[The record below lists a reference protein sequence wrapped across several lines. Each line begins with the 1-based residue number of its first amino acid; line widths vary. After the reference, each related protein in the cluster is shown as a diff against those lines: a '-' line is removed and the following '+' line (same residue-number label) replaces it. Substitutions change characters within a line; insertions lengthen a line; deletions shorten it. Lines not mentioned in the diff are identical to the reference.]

1 MKKTTIIVLAIIILI
16 AIVIGIMY
24 VIDTTR
30 ILKNKEAIFSTWGYT
45 VNEPKEIKNGS
56 KDIPKEDKIIFND
69 NGGKMACI
77 EYDCKAKEF
86 NVNQEILENFKIPE
100 GMKVQRVLGVY
111 IPNRD
116 VDAHKYNIL
125 HDISISFANENKAI
139 TITAAI
145 NEEPFTDYA
154 KLSGDPEYKKSVI
167 NEKKVELFRVDATKT
182 INKAMYQ
189 NAIFEYNDVHFV
201 VETKNITEEE
211 FLTFVKSIFEI
222 DMKSYIEKK
231 SKEQQFIGT
240 VLEET
245 TKYMIVEPNEDE
257 DERKSAD
264 KIIVSFGTDHKDY
277 LYGIGRKVLITYN
290 GEIKETYPAQISSD
304 EISTEG
310 YPGFYLYSDEKQQT
324 PKRTKV
330 LNNQDIYENNSNYD
344 LYYYGFEN
352 IYVNINNEED
362 LKLEDALKQGKVTL
376 DAIIAKANKDLD
388 NRVIEGNMYDDG
400 GTTIYKYPKLTIIK
414 SHTLE
419 GDRDVYIGIP
429 EMTME
434 VRNK

>member
-1 MKKTTIIVLAIIILI
+1 MKKLSIIVLAIIIVA
-16 AIVIGIMY
+16 AIILGVIY
-24 VIDTTR
+24 VTNI
-30 ILKNKEAIFSTWGYT
+30 NKKLQEENI
-45 VNEPKEIKNGS
+45 PS
-56 KDIPKEDKIIFND
+56 KTKIEVKEDKIVFND
-69 NGGKMACI
+69 NGGQVACI

-100 GMKVQRVLGVY
+100 GMKVQRVFGVY

-154 KLSGDPEYKKSVI
+154 KLSGDPEYQKSVI
-167 NEKKVELFRVDATKT
+167 NGKEAELFRVDATKT

-189 NAIFEYNDVHFV
+189 IAIFEYNDVHFV

-231 SKEQQFIGT
+231 ANEQQFIGT

-245 TKYMIVEPNEDE
+245 TKYMVVEPNEDE
-257 DERKSAD
+257 EERKSAD
-264 KIIVSFGTDHKDY
+264 KIMVSFGTDHKDY

-362 LKLEDALKQGKVTL
+362 LKLEDALKQGKITT
-376 DAIIAKANKDLD
+376 DAIIAKANKDLE
-388 NRVIEGNMYDDG
+388 NKIIEGDMFKDG
-400 GTTIYKYPKLTIIK
+400 GSMIYKYPKLTIIK
-414 SHTLE
+414 SHTTE
-419 GDRDVYIGIP
+419 GNRDVYIGIP

-434 VRNK
+434 VRTQ

>member
-1 MKKTTIIVLAIIILI
+1 MKKLSIIVLAIIIVA
-16 AIVIGIMY
+16 AIILGVIY
-24 VIDTTR
+24 VTNI
-30 ILKNKEAIFSTWGYT
+30 NKKLQEENI
-45 VNEPKEIKNGS
+45 PS
-56 KDIPKEDKIIFND
+56 KTKIEVKEDKIIFND

-100 GMKVQRVLGVY
+100 GMKVQRVFGVY

-154 KLSGDPEYKKSVI
+154 KLSGDPEYQKSVI
-167 NEKKVELFRVDATKT
+167 NGKEAELFRVDATKT

-189 NAIFEYNDVHFV
+189 IAIFEYNDVHFV

-231 SKEQQFIGT
+231 ANEQQFIGT

-245 TKYMIVEPNEDE
+245 TKYMVVEPNEDE
-257 DERKSAD
+257 EERKSAD
-264 KIIVSFGTDHKDY
+264 KIMVSFGTDHKDY

-324 PKRTKV
+324 PKKTKI
-330 LNNQDIYENNSNYD
+330 LNNQDIYESNSSYD

-362 LKLEDALKQGKVTL
+362 LKLEDALKQGKITI
-376 DAIIAKANKDLD
+376 DAIIAKANKDLE
-388 NRVIEGNMYDDG
+388 NKIIEGDMFKDG
-400 GTTIYKYPKLTIIK
+400 GSMIYKYPKLTIIK
-414 SHTLE
+414 SHTTE
-419 GDRDVYIGIP
+419 GNRDVYIGIP

-434 VRNK
+434 VRTQ

>member
-1 MKKTTIIVLAIIILI
+1 MKKLSIIVLAIIIVA
-16 AIVIGIMY
+16 AIILGVIY
-24 VIDTTR
+24 VTNI
-30 ILKNKEAIFSTWGYT
+30 NKKLQEENI
-45 VNEPKEIKNGS
+45 PS
-56 KDIPKEDKIIFND
+56 KTKIEVKEDKIVFND
-69 NGGKMACI
+69 NGGQVACI
-77 EYDCKAKEF
+77 EYDCKSKEF
-86 NVNQEILENFKIPE
+86 STNQEIIEKFSVPE
-100 GMKVQRVLGVY
+100 GMKVQRVFGVY
-111 IPNRD
+111 VPNRD
-116 VDAHKYNIL
+116 VDTHKYNIL
-125 HDISISFANENKAI
+125 HDISVSFANENKAI
-139 TITAAI
+139 TMFAAI
-145 NEEPFTDYA
+145 NEEPLTDYA
-154 KLSGDPEYKKSVI
+154 KLSGGPTYEKSII
-167 NEKKVELFRVDATKT
+167 NGIEVELFRVDATKT
-182 INKAMYQ
+182 INKAMYY

-211 FLTFVKSIFEI
+211 FLTFVKSIFKI
-222 DMKSYIEKK
+222 DMKSFIEKK
-231 SKEQQFIGT
+231 AQEQQFIGT

-245 TKYMIVEPNEDE
+245 TKYLGVEPNEDE
-257 DERKSAD
+257 EERKSAD
-264 KIIVSFGTDHKDY
+264 KIMVSFGTDHKDY
-277 LYGIGRKVLITYN
+277 LFGIGRKVLITYN
-290 GEIKETYPAQISSD
+290 GEIRETYPAQISSN

>member
-1 MKKTTIIVLAIIILI
+1 MKKLSIIVLAIIIVA
-16 AIVIGIMY
+16 AIILGVIY
-24 VIDTTR
+24 VTNI
-30 ILKNKEAIFSTWGYT
+30 NKKLQEENI
-45 VNEPKEIKNGS
+45 PS
-56 KDIPKEDKIIFND
+56 KTKIEVKEDKIVFND
-69 NGGKMACI
+69 NGGQVACI

-86 NVNQEILENFKIPE
+86 STNQEIIEKFSVPE
-100 GMKVQRVLGVY
+100 GMKVQRVFGVY
-111 IPNRD
+111 VPNRD
-116 VDAHKYNIL
+116 VDTHKYNIL
-125 HDISISFANENKAI
+125 HDISVFFANENK
-139 TITAAI
+139 TITMFAAI
-145 NEEPFTDYA
+145 NEEPLTDYA
-154 KLSGDPEYKKSVI
+154 KLSGGPIYEKSII
-167 NEKKVELFRVDATKT
+167 NGIEVELFRVDATKT
-182 INKAMYQ
+182 INKAMYY

-231 SKEQQFIGT
+231 ANEQQFIGT

-245 TKYMIVEPNEDE
+245 TKYMVVEPNKDE

-264 KIIVSFGTDHKDY
+264 KIMVSFGTDHKDY

-290 GEIKETYPAQISSD
+290 GEIKETYPAQISSN

-324 PKRTKV
+324 PKKTKV
-330 LNNQDIYENNSNYD
+330 LNNQDIYENNSSYD

-388 NRVIEGNMYDDG
+388 NQVIEGNMYDDG

-429 EMTME
+429 EMTIE
-434 VRNK
+434 VRDK

>member
-86 NVNQEILENFKIPE
+86 NTNQEILEKFKIPE

-116 VDAHKYNIL
+116 VDTHKYNIL

-167 NEKKVELFRVDATKT
+167 NGKKVELFRVDATKT

-240 VLEET
+240 VLE
-245 TKYMIVEPNEDE
+245 
-257 DERKSAD
+257 
-264 KIIVSFGTDHKDY
+264 
-277 LYGIGRKVLITYN
+277 
-290 GEIKETYPAQISSD
+290 
-304 EISTEG
+304 
-310 YPGFYLYSDEKQQT
+310 
-324 PKRTKV
+324 
-330 LNNQDIYENNSNYD
+330 
-344 LYYYGFEN
+344 
-352 IYVNINNEED
+352 
-362 LKLEDALKQGKVTL
+362 
-376 DAIIAKANKDLD
+376 
-388 NRVIEGNMYDDG
+388 
-400 GTTIYKYPKLTIIK
+400 
-414 SHTLE
+414 
-419 GDRDVYIGIP
+419 
-429 EMTME
+429 
-434 VRNK
+434 

>member
-1 MKKTTIIVLAIIILI
+1 MKKLSIIVLAIIIVA
-16 AIVIGIMY
+16 AIILGVIY
-24 VIDTTR
+24 VTNI
-30 ILKNKEAIFSTWGYT
+30 NKKLQEENI
-45 VNEPKEIKNGS
+45 PS
-56 KDIPKEDKIIFND
+56 KTKIEVKEDKIVFND
-69 NGGKMACI
+69 NGGQVACI

-86 NVNQEILENFKIPE
+86 STNQEIIEKFSVPE
-100 GMKVQRVLGVY
+100 GMKVQRVFGVY
-111 IPNRD
+111 VPNRD
-116 VDAHKYNIL
+116 VDTHKYNIL
-125 HDISISFANENKAI
+125 HDISVFFANENK
-139 TITAAI
+139 TITMFAAI
-145 NEEPFTDYA
+145 NEEPLTDYA
-154 KLSGDPEYKKSVI
+154 KLSGGPTYEKSII
-167 NEKKVELFRVDATKT
+167 NEIEVELFRVDATKT
-182 INKAMYQ
+182 INKAMYY

-231 SKEQQFIGT
+231 ANEQQFIGT

-245 TKYMIVEPNEDE
+245 TKYMVVEPNKDE

-264 KIIVSFGTDHKDY
+264 KIMVSFGTDHKDY
-277 LYGIGRKVLITYN
+277 LFGIGRKVLITYN
-290 GEIKETYPAQISSD
+290 GEIIETYPAQISSD

-362 LKLEDALKQGKVTL
+362 LKLEDALKQGKITI
-376 DAIIAKANKDLD
+376 DAIIAKANKDLE
-388 NRVIEGNMYDDG
+388 NKIIEGDMFKDG
-400 GTTIYKYPKLTIIK
+400 GSMIYKYPKLTIIK
-414 SHTLE
+414 SHTTE
-419 GDRDVYIGIP
+419 GNRDVYIGIP

-434 VRNK
+434 VRTQ

>member
-1 MKKTTIIVLAIIILI
+1 MKKLSIIVLAIIIVA
-16 AIVIGIMY
+16 AIILGVIY
-24 VIDTTR
+24 VTNI
-30 ILKNKEAIFSTWGYT
+30 NKKLQEENI
-45 VNEPKEIKNGS
+45 PS
-56 KDIPKEDKIIFND
+56 KTKIEVKEDKIVFND
-69 NGGKMACI
+69 NGGQVACI

-100 GMKVQRVLGVY
+100 GMKVQRVFGVY

-125 HDISISFANENKAI
+125 HDISVFFANENK
-139 TITAAI
+139 TITMFAAI
-145 NEEPFTDYA
+145 NEEPLTDYA
-154 KLSGDPEYKKSVI
+154 KLSGGPTYEKSII
-167 NEKKVELFRVDATKT
+167 NEIEVELFRVDATKT
-182 INKAMYQ
+182 INKAMYY

-231 SKEQQFIGT
+231 ANEQQFIGT

-245 TKYMIVEPNEDE
+245 TKYMVVEPNKDE

-264 KIIVSFGTDHKDY
+264 KIMVSFGTDHKDY
-277 LYGIGRKVLITYN
+277 LFGIGRKVLITYN
-290 GEIKETYPAQISSD
+290 GEIRETYPAQISSD

-362 LKLEDALKQGKVTL
+362 LKLEDALKQGKITT
-376 DAIIAKANKDLD
+376 DAIIAKANKDLE
-388 NRVIEGNMYDDG
+388 NKIIEGDMFKDG
-400 GTTIYKYPKLTIIK
+400 GSMIYKYPKLTIIK
-414 SHTLE
+414 SHTTE
-419 GDRDVYIGIP
+419 GNRDVYIGIP

-434 VRNK
+434 VRTQ

>member
-1 MKKTTIIVLAIIILI
+1 MKKLSIIVLAIIIVA
-16 AIVIGIMY
+16 AIILGVIY
-24 VIDTTR
+24 VTNI
-30 ILKNKEAIFSTWGYT
+30 NKKLQEENI
-45 VNEPKEIKNGS
+45 PS
-56 KDIPKEDKIIFND
+56 KTKIEVKEDKIIFND

-100 GMKVQRVLGVY
+100 GMKVQRVFGVY

-154 KLSGDPEYKKSVI
+154 KLSGDPEYQKSVI
-167 NEKKVELFRVDATKT
+167 NGKEAELFRVDATKT

-189 NAIFEYNDVHFV
+189 IAIFEYNDVHFV

-231 SKEQQFIGT
+231 ANEQQFIGT

-245 TKYMIVEPNEDE
+245 TKYMVVEPNEDE
-257 DERKSAD
+257 EERKSAD
-264 KIIVSFGTDHKDY
+264 KIMVSFGTDHKDY

-324 PKRTKV
+324 PKKTKV
-330 LNNQDIYENNSNYD
+330 LNNQDIYENNSSYD

-362 LKLEDALKQGKVTL
+362 LKLEDALKQGKITT
-376 DAIIAKANKDLD
+376 DAIIAKANKDLE
-388 NRVIEGNMYDDG
+388 NKIIEGDMFKDG
-400 GTTIYKYPKLTIIK
+400 GSMIYKYPKLTIIK
-414 SHTLE
+414 SHTTE
-419 GDRDVYIGIP
+419 GNRDVYIGIP

-434 VRNK
+434 VRTQ

>member
-1 MKKTTIIVLAIIILI
+1 MKKASIIVLAIIILI
-16 AIVIGIMY
+16 AIVLGTMY
-24 VIDTTR
+24 IIDTTR
-30 ILKNKEAIFSTWGYT
+30 MLKNKEAIFSTWGYT

-77 EYDCKAKEF
+77 EYD
-86 NVNQEILENFKIPE
+86 VNQEILENFKILE

-116 VDAHKYNIL
+116 VDSHKYNIL

-139 TITAAI
+139 TITAAR

-154 KLSGDPEYKKSVI
+154 KLSGDPEYQKSII
-167 NEKKVELFRVDATKT
+167 NGTEVELFRVDATKT
-182 INKAMYQ
+182 INKAMHQ
-189 NAIFEYNDVHFV
+189 IAIFEYNDVHFV

-231 SKEQQFIGT
+231 ANEQQFIGT

-245 TKYMIVEPNEDE
+245 TKYMVVEPNEDE
-257 DERKSAD
+257 EERKSAD
-264 KIIVSFGTDHKDY
+264 KIMVSFGTDHKDY

-324 PKRTKV
+324 PKKTKV
-330 LNNQDIYENNSNYD
+330 LNNKDIYENNSSYD

-388 NRVIEGNMYDDG
+388 NQVIEGNMYDDG

-429 EMTME
+429 EMTIE
-434 VRNK
+434 VRKK

>member
-1 MKKTTIIVLAIIILI
+1 MKKLSIIVLAIIIVA
-16 AIVIGIMY
+16 AIILGVIY
-24 VIDTTR
+24 VTNI
-30 ILKNKEAIFSTWGYT
+30 NKKLQEENI
-45 VNEPKEIKNGS
+45 PS
-56 KDIPKEDKIIFND
+56 KTKIEVKEDKIVFND
-69 NGGKMACI
+69 NGGQVACI
-77 EYDCKAKEF
+77 EYDCKSKEF
-86 NVNQEILENFKIPE
+86 STNQEIIEKFSVPE
-100 GMKVQRVLGVY
+100 GMKVQRVFGVY
-111 IPNRD
+111 VPNRD
-116 VDAHKYNIL
+116 VDTHKYNIL
-125 HDISISFANENKAI
+125 HDISVSFANENKAI
-139 TITAAI
+139 TMFAAI
-145 NEEPFTDYA
+145 NEEPLTDYA
-154 KLSGDPEYKKSVI
+154 KLSGGPTYEKSII
-167 NEKKVELFRVDATKT
+167 NGIEVELFRVDATKT
-182 INKAMYQ
+182 INKAMYY

-211 FLTFVKSIFEI
+211 FLTFVKSIFKI
-222 DMKSYIEKK
+222 DMKSFIEKK
-231 SKEQQFIGT
+231 AQEQQFIGT

-245 TKYMIVEPNEDE
+245 TKYMVVEPNEDE
-257 DERKSAD
+257 EERKSAD
-264 KIIVSFGTDHKDY
+264 KIMVSFGTDHKDY
-277 LYGIGRKVLITYN
+277 LFGIGRKVLITYN
-290 GEIKETYPAQISSD
+290 GEIRETYPAQISSN

>member
-1 MKKTTIIVLAIIILI
+1 MKKLSIIVLAIIIVA
-16 AIVIGIMY
+16 AIILGVIY
-24 VIDTTR
+24 VTNI
-30 ILKNKEAIFSTWGYT
+30 NKKLQEENI
-45 VNEPKEIKNGS
+45 PS
-56 KDIPKEDKIIFND
+56 KTKIEVKEDKIVFND
-69 NGGKMACI
+69 NGGQVACI

-86 NVNQEILENFKIPE
+86 STNQEIIEKFSVPE
-100 GMKVQRVLGVY
+100 GMKVQRVFGVY
-111 IPNRD
+111 VPNRD
-116 VDAHKYNIL
+116 VDTHKYNIL
-125 HDISISFANENKAI
+125 HDISVFFANENK
-139 TITAAI
+139 TITMFAAI
-145 NEEPFTDYA
+145 NEEPLTDYA
-154 KLSGDPEYKKSVI
+154 KLSGDPEYQKSVI
-167 NEKKVELFRVDATKT
+167 NGKEAELFRVDATKT

-189 NAIFEYNDVHFV
+189 IAIFEYNDVHFV

-231 SKEQQFIGT
+231 ANEQQFIGT

-245 TKYMIVEPNEDE
+245 TKYMVVEPNEDE
-257 DERKSAD
+257 EERKSAD
-264 KIIVSFGTDHKDY
+264 KIMVSFGTDHKDY
-277 LYGIGRKVLITYN
+277 LFGIGRKVLITYN
-290 GEIKETYPAQISSD
+290 GEIRETYPAQISSD

-362 LKLEDALKQGKVTL
+362 LKLEDALKQGKITI
-376 DAIIAKANKDLD
+376 DAIIAKANKDLE
-388 NRVIEGNMYDDG
+388 NKIIEGDMFKDG
-400 GTTIYKYPKLTIIK
+400 GSMIYKYPKLTIIK
-414 SHTLE
+414 SHTTE
-419 GDRDVYIGIP
+419 GNRDVYIGIP

-434 VRNK
+434 VRTQ

>member
-1 MKKTTIIVLAIIILI
+1 MKKLSIIVLAIIIVA
-16 AIVIGIMY
+16 AIILGVIY
-24 VIDTTR
+24 VTNI
-30 ILKNKEAIFSTWGYT
+30 NKKLQEENI
-45 VNEPKEIKNGS
+45 PS
-56 KDIPKEDKIIFND
+56 KTKIEVKEDKIVFND
-69 NGGKMACI
+69 NGGQVACI

-100 GMKVQRVLGVY
+100 GMKVQRVFGVY

-154 KLSGDPEYKKSVI
+154 KLSGDPEYQKSVI
-167 NEKKVELFRVDATKT
+167 NGKEAELFRVDATKT

-189 NAIFEYNDVHFV
+189 IAIFEYNDVHFV

-231 SKEQQFIGT
+231 ANEQQFIGT

-245 TKYMIVEPNEDE
+245 TKYMVVEPNEDE
-257 DERKSAD
+257 EERKSAD
-264 KIIVSFGTDHKDY
+264 KIMVSFGTDHKDY

-324 PKRTKV
+324 PKKTKV
-330 LNNQDIYENNSNYD
+330 LNNQDIYENNSSYD

-362 LKLEDALKQGKVTL
+362 LKLEDALKQGKITT
-376 DAIIAKANKDLD
+376 DAIIAKANKDLE
-388 NRVIEGNMYDDG
+388 NKIIEGDMFKDG
-400 GTTIYKYPKLTIIK
+400 GSMIYKYPKLTIIK
-414 SHTLE
+414 SHTTE
-419 GDRDVYIGIP
+419 GNRDVYIGIP

-434 VRNK
+434 VRTQ

>member
-1 MKKTTIIVLAIIILI
+1 MKKLSIIVLAIIIVA
-16 AIVIGIMY
+16 AIILGVIY
-24 VIDTTR
+24 VTNI
-30 ILKNKEAIFSTWGYT
+30 NKKLQEENI
-45 VNEPKEIKNGS
+45 PS
-56 KDIPKEDKIIFND
+56 KTKIEVKEDKIIFND

-86 NVNQEILENFKIPE
+86 STNQEIIEKFSVPE
-100 GMKVQRVLGVY
+100 GMKVQRVFGVY
-111 IPNRD
+111 VPNRD
-116 VDAHKYNIL
+116 VDTHKYNIL
-125 HDISISFANENKAI
+125 HDISVFFANENK
-139 TITAAI
+139 TITMFAAI
-145 NEEPFTDYA
+145 NEEPLTDYA
-154 KLSGDPEYKKSVI
+154 KLSGGPTYEKSII
-167 NEKKVELFRVDATKT
+167 NEIEVELFRVDATKT
-182 INKAMYQ
+182 INKAMYY

-231 SKEQQFIGT
+231 ANEQQFIGT

-245 TKYMIVEPNEDE
+245 TKYMVVEPNKDE

-264 KIIVSFGTDHKDY
+264 KIMVSFGTDHKDY
-277 LYGIGRKVLITYN
+277 LFGIGRKVLITYN
-290 GEIKETYPAQISSD
+290 GEIIETYPAQISSD

-362 LKLEDALKQGKVTL
+362 LKLEDALKQGKITI
-376 DAIIAKANKDLD
+376 DAIIAKANKDLE
-388 NRVIEGNMYDDG
+388 NKIIEGDMFKDG
-400 GTTIYKYPKLTIIK
+400 GSMIYKYPKLTIIK
-414 SHTLE
+414 SHTTE
-419 GDRDVYIGIP
+419 GNRDVYIGIP

-434 VRNK
+434 VRTQ

>member
-1 MKKTTIIVLAIIILI
+1 MKKLSIIVLAIIIVA
-16 AIVIGIMY
+16 AIILGVIY
-24 VIDTTR
+24 VTNI
-30 ILKNKEAIFSTWGYT
+30 NKKLQEENI
-45 VNEPKEIKNGS
+45 PS
-56 KDIPKEDKIIFND
+56 KTKIEVKEDKIVFND
-69 NGGKMACI
+69 NGGHVACI
-77 EYDCKAKEF
+77 EYDCKSKEF
-86 NVNQEILENFKIPE
+86 STNQEIIEKFSVPE
-100 GMKVQRVLGVY
+100 GMKVQRVFGVY
-111 IPNRD
+111 VPNRD
-116 VDAHKYNIL
+116 VDTHKYNIL
-125 HDISISFANENKAI
+125 HDISVSFANENKAI
-139 TITAAI
+139 TMFAAI
-145 NEEPFTDYA
+145 NEEPLTDYA
-154 KLSGDPEYKKSVI
+154 KLSGGPTYEKSII
-167 NEKKVELFRVDATKT
+167 NGIEVELFRVDATKT
-182 INKAMYQ
+182 INKAMYY

-211 FLTFVKSIFEI
+211 FLTFVKSIFKI
-222 DMKSYIEKK
+222 DMKSFIEKK
-231 SKEQQFIGT
+231 AQEQQFIGT

-245 TKYMIVEPNEDE
+245 TKYMVVEPNEDE
-257 DERKSAD
+257 EERKSAD
-264 KIIVSFGTDHKDY
+264 KIMVSFGTDHKDY
-277 LYGIGRKVLITYN
+277 LFGIGRKVLITYN
-290 GEIKETYPAQISSD
+290 GEIRETYPAQISSN

>member
-1 MKKTTIIVLAIIILI
+1 MKKLSIIVLAIIIVA
-16 AIVIGIMY
+16 AIILGVIY
-24 VIDTTR
+24 VTNI
-30 ILKNKEAIFSTWGYT
+30 NKKLQEENI
-45 VNEPKEIKNGS
+45 PS
-56 KDIPKEDKIIFND
+56 KTKIEVKEDKIIFND

-100 GMKVQRVLGVY
+100 GMKVQRVFGVY

-139 TITAAI
+139 IITAAI

-154 KLSGDPEYKKSVI
+154 KLSGDPEYQKSVI
-167 NEKKVELFRVDATKT
+167 NGKEAELFRVDATKT

-189 NAIFEYNDVHFV
+189 IAIFEYNDVHFV

-231 SKEQQFIGT
+231 ANEQQFIGT

-245 TKYMIVEPNEDE
+245 TKYMVVEPNEDE
-257 DERKSAD
+257 EERKSAD
-264 KIIVSFGTDHKDY
+264 KIMVSFGTDHKDY

-324 PKRTKV
+324 PKKTKV
-330 LNNQDIYENNSNYD
+330 LNNQDIYENNSSYD

-362 LKLEDALKQGKVTL
+362 LKLEDALKQGKITT
-376 DAIIAKANKDLD
+376 DAIIAKANKDLE
-388 NRVIEGNMYDDG
+388 NKIIEGDMFKDG
-400 GTTIYKYPKLTIIK
+400 GSMIYKYPKLTIIK
-414 SHTLE
+414 SHTTE
-419 GDRDVYIGIP
+419 GNRDVYIGIP

-434 VRNK
+434 VRTQ

>member
-1 MKKTTIIVLAIIILI
+1 MKKASIIVLAIIILI
-16 AIVIGIMY
+16 AIILGTMY
-24 VIDTTR
+24 IIDTNR
-30 ILKNKEAIFSTWGYT
+30 MLKNKKVIFSTWGHT

-100 GMKVQRVLGVY
+100 GMKAQRVFGVY

-116 VDAHKYNIL
+116 VDTHKYNIL
-125 HDISISFANENKAI
+125 HDVSISFAKENKTI

-154 KLSGDPEYKKSVI
+154 KLSGDPEYKKSII
-167 NEKKVELFRVDATKT
+167 NGKEVELFRVDATKT
-182 INKAMYQ
+182 TNKAIYH

-201 VETKNITEEE
+201 VETKNITKDE
-211 FLTFVKSIFEI
+211 FLAFVKSIFKTDI
-222 DMKSYIEKK
+222 KSYIEKK
-231 SKEQQFIGT
+231 ASEQQFIGT

-245 TKYMIVEPNEDE
+245 TKYMVVEPNEDE
-257 DERKSAD
+257 DERKSSD
-264 KIIVSFGTDHKDY
+264 KIRVSFGTDHKDY

-290 GEIKETYPAQISSD
+290 GEIKETYPAQIDSD
-304 EISTEG
+304 EISTDG
-310 YPGFYLYSDEKQQT
+310 YPGFYLYSDEKQQK
-324 PKRTKV
+324 PKLTKI
-330 LNNQDIYENNSNYD
+330 LNNQDIYKDNSNYD

-352 IYVNINNEED
+352 IYVNINNEEN

-388 NRVIEGNMYDDG
+388 NKVIEGNMYNDG

-414 SHTLE
+414 SHTTE
-419 GDRDVYIGIP
+419 GNRDVYIGIP
-429 EMTME
+429 EMTIE

>member
-1 MKKTTIIVLAIIILI
+1 MKKLSIIVLAIIIVA
-16 AIVIGIMY
+16 AIILGVIY
-24 VIDTTR
+24 VTNI
-30 ILKNKEAIFSTWGYT
+30 NKKLQEENI
-45 VNEPKEIKNGS
+45 PS
-56 KDIPKEDKIIFND
+56 KTKIEVKEDKIVFND
-69 NGGKMACI
+69 NGGQVACI

-86 NVNQEILENFKIPE
+86 STNQEIIEKFSVPE
-100 GMKVQRVLGVY
+100 GMKVQRVFGVY
-111 IPNRD
+111 VPNRD
-116 VDAHKYNIL
+116 VDTHKYNIL
-125 HDISISFANENKAI
+125 HDISVSFANENKAI
-139 TITAAI
+139 TMFAAI
-145 NEEPFTDYA
+145 NEEPLTDYA
-154 KLSGDPEYKKSVI
+154 KLSGGPTYEKSII
-167 NEKKVELFRVDATKT
+167 NGIEVELFRVDATKT
-182 INKAMYQ
+182 INKAMYY

-211 FLTFVKSIFEI
+211 FLTFVKSIFKI
-222 DMKSYIEKK
+222 DMKSFIEKK
-231 SKEQQFIGT
+231 AQEQQFIGT

-245 TKYMIVEPNEDE
+245 TKYMVVEPNGDE
-257 DERKSAD
+257 EERKSAD
-264 KIIVSFGTDHKDY
+264 KIMVSFGTDHKDY
-277 LYGIGRKVLITYN
+277 LFGIGRKVLITYN
-290 GEIKETYPAQISSD
+290 GEIRETYPAQISSD

>member
-1 MKKTTIIVLAIIILI
+1 MKKLSIIVLAIIIVA
-16 AIVIGIMY
+16 AIILGVIY
-24 VIDTTR
+24 VTNI
-30 ILKNKEAIFSTWGYT
+30 NKKLQEENI
-45 VNEPKEIKNGS
+45 PS
-56 KDIPKEDKIIFND
+56 KTKIEVKEDKIIFND

-100 GMKVQRVLGVY
+100 GMKVQRVFGVY

-154 KLSGDPEYKKSVI
+154 QLSGDPEYQKSVI
-167 NEKKVELFRVDATKT
+167 NGKEAELFRVDATKT

-189 NAIFEYNDVHFV
+189 IAIFEYNDVHFV

-231 SKEQQFIGT
+231 ANEQQFIGT

-245 TKYMIVEPNEDE
+245 TKYMVVEPNEDE
-257 DERKSAD
+257 EERKSAD
-264 KIIVSFGTDHKDY
+264 KIMVSFGTDHKDY

-324 PKRTKV
+324 PKKTKI
-330 LNNQDIYENNSNYD
+330 LNNQDIYESNSSYD

-362 LKLEDALKQGKVTL
+362 LKLEDALKQGKITT
-376 DAIIAKANKDLD
+376 DAIIAKANKDLE
-388 NRVIEGNMYDDG
+388 NKIIEGDMFKDG
-400 GTTIYKYPKLTIIK
+400 GSMIYKYPKLTIIK
-414 SHTLE
+414 SHTTE
-419 GDRDVYIGIP
+419 GNRDVYIGIP

-434 VRNK
+434 VRTQ

>member
-1 MKKTTIIVLAIIILI
+1 MKKLSIIVLAIIIVA
-16 AIVIGIMY
+16 AIILGVIY
-24 VIDTTR
+24 VTNI
-30 ILKNKEAIFSTWGYT
+30 NKKLQEENI
-45 VNEPKEIKNGS
+45 PS
-56 KDIPKEDKIIFND
+56 KTKIEVKEDKIVFND
-69 NGGKMACI
+69 NGGQVACI

-86 NVNQEILENFKIPE
+86 STNQEIIEKFSVPE
-100 GMKVQRVLGVY
+100 GMKVQRVFGVY
-111 IPNRD
+111 VPNRD
-116 VDAHKYNIL
+116 VDTHKYNIL
-125 HDISISFANENKAI
+125 HDISVSFANENKAI
-139 TITAAI
+139 TMFAAI
-145 NEEPFTDYA
+145 NEEPLTDYA
-154 KLSGDPEYKKSVI
+154 KLSGGPIYEKSII
-167 NEKKVELFRVDATKT
+167 NGIEVELFRVDATKT
-182 INKAMYQ
+182 INKAMYY

-211 FLTFVKSIFEI
+211 FLTFVKSIFKI
-222 DMKSYIEKK
+222 DMKSFIEKK
-231 SKEQQFIGT
+231 AQEQQFIGT

-245 TKYMIVEPNEDE
+245 TKYMVVEPNEDE
-257 DERKSAD
+257 EERKSAD
-264 KIIVSFGTDHKDY
+264 KIMVSFGTDHKDY
-277 LYGIGRKVLITYN
+277 LFGIGRKVLITYN
-290 GEIKETYPAQISSD
+290 GEIRETYPAQISSN

-324 PKRTKV
+324 PKLTKI
-330 LNNQDIYENNSNYD
+330 LNNQDIYKDNSNYD

>member
-1 MKKTTIIVLAIIILI
+1 MKKLSIIVLAIIIVA
-16 AIVIGIMY
+16 AIILGVIY
-24 VIDTTR
+24 VTNI
-30 ILKNKEAIFSTWGYT
+30 NKKLQEENI
-45 VNEPKEIKNGS
+45 PS
-56 KDIPKEDKIIFND
+56 KTKIEVKEDKIVFND
-69 NGGKMACI
+69 NGGQVACI

-86 NVNQEILENFKIPE
+86 STNQEIIEKFSVPE
-100 GMKVQRVLGVY
+100 GMKVQRVFGVY
-111 IPNRD
+111 VPNRD
-116 VDAHKYNIL
+116 VDTHKYNIL
-125 HDISISFANENKAI
+125 HDISVSFANENKAI
-139 TITAAI
+139 TMFAAI
-145 NEEPFTDYA
+145 NEEPLTDYA
-154 KLSGDPEYKKSVI
+154 KLSGGTTYEKSII
-167 NEKKVELFRVDATKT
+167 NGIEVELFRVDATKT
-182 INKAMYQ
+182 INKAMYY

-211 FLTFVKSIFEI
+211 FLTFVKSIFKI
-222 DMKSYIEKK
+222 DMKSFIEKK
-231 SKEQQFIGT
+231 AQEQQFIGT

-245 TKYMIVEPNEDE
+245 TKYMVVEPNEDE
-257 DERKSAD
+257 EERKSAD
-264 KIIVSFGTDHKDY
+264 KIMVSFGTEHKDY
-277 LYGIGRKVLITYN
+277 LFGIGRKVLITYN
-290 GEIKETYPAQISSD
+290 GEIRETYPAQISSD

>member
-1 MKKTTIIVLAIIILI
+1 MKKLSIIVLAIIIVA
-16 AIVIGIMY
+16 AIILGVIY
-24 VIDTTR
+24 VTNI
-30 ILKNKEAIFSTWGYT
+30 NKKLQEENI
-45 VNEPKEIKNGS
+45 PS
-56 KDIPKEDKIIFND
+56 KTKIEVKEDKIVFND
-69 NGGKMACI
+69 NGGQVACI
-77 EYDCKAKEF
+77 EYDCKSKEF
-86 NVNQEILENFKIPE
+86 STNQEIIEKFSVPE
-100 GMKVQRVLGVY
+100 GMKVQRVFGVY
-111 IPNRD
+111 VPNRD
-116 VDAHKYNIL
+116 VDTHKYNIL
-125 HDISISFANENKAI
+125 HDISVSFANENKAI
-139 TITAAI
+139 TMFAAI
-145 NEEPFTDYA
+145 NEEPLTDYA
-154 KLSGDPEYKKSVI
+154 KLSGGPTYEKSII
-167 NEKKVELFRVDATKT
+167 NGIEVELFRVDATKT
-182 INKAMYQ
+182 INKAMYY

-211 FLTFVKSIFEI
+211 FLTFVKSIFKI
-222 DMKSYIEKK
+222 DMKSFIEKK
-231 SKEQQFIGT
+231 AQEQQFIGT

-245 TKYMIVEPNEDE
+245 TKYMVVEPNEDE

-264 KIIVSFGTDHKDY
+264 KIMVSFGTDHKDY

-290 GEIKETYPAQISSD
+290 GEIRETYPAQISSN

>member
-1 MKKTTIIVLAIIILI
+1 MKKLSIIVLAIIIVA
-16 AIVIGIMY
+16 AIILGVIY
-24 VIDTTR
+24 VTNI
-30 ILKNKEAIFSTWGYT
+30 NKKLQEENI
-45 VNEPKEIKNGS
+45 PS
-56 KDIPKEDKIIFND
+56 KTKIEVKEDKIVFND
-69 NGGKMACI
+69 NGGQVACI

-86 NVNQEILENFKIPE
+86 STNQEIIEKFSVPE
-100 GMKVQRVLGVY
+100 GMKVQRVFGVY

-154 KLSGDPEYKKSVI
+154 KLSGDPEYQKSVI
-167 NEKKVELFRVDATKT
+167 NGKEAELFRVDATKT

-189 NAIFEYNDVHFV
+189 IAIFEYNDVHFV

-231 SKEQQFIGT
+231 ANEQQFIGT

-245 TKYMIVEPNEDE
+245 TKYMVVEPNEDE
-257 DERKSAD
+257 EERKSAD
-264 KIIVSFGTDHKDY
+264 KIMVSFGTDHKDY

-290 GEIKETYPAQISSD
+290 GEIRETYPAQISSD

-324 PKRTKV
+324 PKKTKV
-330 LNNQDIYENNSNYD
+330 LNNQDIYESNSSYD

-362 LKLEDALKQGKVTL
+362 LKLEDALKQGKITT
-376 DAIIAKANKDLD
+376 DAIIAKANKDLE
-388 NRVIEGNMYDDG
+388 NKIIEGDMFKDG
-400 GTTIYKYPKLTIIK
+400 GSMIYKYPKLTIIK
-414 SHTLE
+414 SHTTE
-419 GDRDVYIGIP
+419 GNRDVYIGIP

-434 VRNK
+434 VRTQ

>member
-1 MKKTTIIVLAIIILI
+1 MKKLSIIVLAIIIVA
-16 AIVIGIMY
+16 AIILGVIY
-24 VIDTTR
+24 VTNI
-30 ILKNKEAIFSTWGYT
+30 NKKLQEENI
-45 VNEPKEIKNGS
+45 PS
-56 KDIPKEDKIIFND
+56 KTKIEVKEDKIIFND

-100 GMKVQRVLGVY
+100 GMKVQRVFGVY

-154 KLSGDPEYKKSVI
+154 KLSGDPEYQKSVI
-167 NEKKVELFRVDATKT
+167 NGKEAELFRVDATKT

-189 NAIFEYNDVHFV
+189 IAIFEYNDVHFV

-231 SKEQQFIGT
+231 ANEQQFIGT

-245 TKYMIVEPNEDE
+245 TKYMVVEPNEDE
-257 DERKSAD
+257 EERKSAD
-264 KIIVSFGTDHKDY
+264 KIMVSFGTDHKDY

-324 PKRTKV
+324 PKKTKI
-330 LNNQDIYENNSNYD
+330 LNNQDIYESNSSYD

-362 LKLEDALKQGKVTL
+362 LKLEDALKQGKITT
-376 DAIIAKANKDLD
+376 DAIIAKANKDLE
-388 NRVIEGNMYDDG
+388 NKIIEGDMFKDG
-400 GTTIYKYPKLTIIK
+400 GSMIYKYPKLTIIK
-414 SHTLE
+414 SHTTE
-419 GDRDVYIGIP
+419 GNRDVYIGIP

-434 VRNK
+434 VRTQ

>member
-1 MKKTTIIVLAIIILI
+1 MEINLSSVGMEKGRQYETVITTLSPEGKRNAAPIGVICTGKDSIICRIFKGSTTLENIISQKEFTVNITENPELFTLSTIDNLPETYFDENNSIKNIESYFKCEVTDLI
-16 AIVIGIMY
+16 EAVKRSDPIKSDSKAIVI
-24 VIDTTR
+24 
-30 ILKNKEAIFSTWGYT
+30 
-45 VNEPKEIKNGS
+45 
-56 KDIPKEDKIIFND
+56 
-69 NGGKMACI
+69 
-77 EYDCKAKEF
+77 KAK
-86 NVNQEILENFKIPE
+86 VTS
-100 GMKVQRVLGVY
+100 
-111 IPNRD
+111 
-116 VDAHKYNIL
+116 H
-125 HDISISFANENKAI
+125 
-139 TITAAI
+139 
-145 NEEPFTDYA
+145 
-154 KLSGDPEYKKSVI
+154 VI
-167 NEKKVELFRVDATKT
+167 N
-182 INKAMYQ
+182 
-189 NAIFEYNDVHFV
+189 
-201 VETKNITEEE
+201 KNITEEE

-277 LYGIGRKVLITYN
+277 LFGIGRKVLITYN
-290 GEIKETYPAQISSD
+290 GEIRETYPAQISSD